1 MRFLPTKIHG
11 ALDYLVGIALI
22 FAPNIFQ
29 FSNVGGMAVWVPRVL
44 GVGLIVYSVF
54 TNYEW
59 GVIKVLPMS
68 YHLMVD
74 LVASLLLAASP
85 FLFGFANQSVNVW
98 LPHVVVGVTVIL
110 VVLVTQTHPGYTT
123 TGKYGQPA

>member
-1 MRFLPTKIHG
+1 
-11 ALDYLVGIALI
+11 
-22 FAPNIFQ
+22 Q
-29 FSNVGGMAVWVPRVL
+29 FSNVGGAAVWLPRVL

-59 GVIKVLPMS
+59 GIVKVLPMS

-74 LVASLLLAASP
+74 FAASLLLAASP
-85 FLFGFANQSVNVW
+85 FLFGFIKESPNAW
-98 LPHVVVGVTVIL
+98 LPHIVVGVTVIL

>member
-11 ALDYLVGIALI
+11 GLDYIVALTLI

-29 FSNVGGMAVWVPRVL
+29 FSALGGAAVWVPRIL

-68 YHLMVD
+68 YHLVVD
-74 LVASLLLAASP
+74 FVAPLLLATSP
-85 FLFGFANQSVNVW
+85 FLFPFSHQSPTPW
-98 LPHVVVGVTVIL
+98 PPPLLP
-110 VVLVTQTHPGYTT
+110 
-123 TGKYGQPA
+123 